1 MSDLWPLINAST
13 DHPCPV
19 DMGENHNAHVVAT
32 ADEMIRRHGG
42 GLSDEAPRT
51 TPASFEHRKT
61 VFVVFF
67 DPHGEGGELI
77 GVCASHKLADSFVAA
92 DLAERTKSGVYI
104 TQYEPRDY
112 RIAPRALLESAED
125 IETLRRST

>member
-1 MSDLWPLINAST
+1 MND
-13 DHPCPV
+13 DQPCPV
-19 DMGENHNAHVVAT
+19 DTGENHDAHVLTT

-42 GLSDEAPRT
+42 RLYDETPRG
-51 TPASFEHRKT
+51 EHRKT

-77 GVCASHKLADSFVAA
+77 GVCASHKLAEAFVAA
-92 DLAERTKSGVYI
+92 DLAERTKSGVYV

-112 RIAPRALLESAED
+112 RIAPRTLLESAED